1 MPWVIACFDL
11 LATPILDHCLAVR
24 KLALQTGILE
34 EETDDE
40 PIVTQA
46 ANASNTSSRRQK
58 ESSLSADTM
67 APSAEEQRQGKA
79 RLNGTLTLPS
89 FIPN

>member
-1 MPWVIACFDL
+1 MPWVVACFDL
-11 LATPILDHCLAVR
+11 LTTPILDHCLAVR

-34 EETDDE
+34 EETDK
-40 PIVTQA
+40 PILAQA
-46 ANASNTSSRRQK
+46 ANPTNTSSRQK

-79 RLNGTLTLPS
+79 
-89 FIPN
+89 I